1 MVPLVFTIIELF
13 GFKKKKIVAFS
24 ILVLVEISKDFLPW
38 RITST
43 ILESPSSKIL
53 PMPTVKKVET
63 REFNVFSAVTNWIKI
78 SAVTN
83 WIKNVCLKLCL
94 NLCSWRWLKPN
105 LNLVNDIIPLRLLQ
119 RNTLFII
126 YRRYKFQNVT
136 FATSETFVI
145 GMFKSSLFYSI
156 IVEGK

>member
-1 MVPLVFTIIELF
+1 MVPLVFTIIEPF
-13 GFKKKKIVAFS
+13 GFKKKNIVAFS

-43 ILESPSSKIL
+43 ILESPSPKIL
-53 PMPTVKKVET
+53 PMPTVKKEET

-94 NLCSWRWLKPN
+94 NLCS
-105 LNLVNDIIPLRLLQ
+105 
-119 RNTLFII
+119 
-126 YRRYKFQNVT
+126 
-136 FATSETFVI
+136 
-145 GMFKSSLFYSI
+145 
-156 IVEGK
+156 

>member
-1 MVPLVFTIIELF
+1 MVPLVFTIIEPF

-78 SAVTN
+78 SAVIN

-94 NLCSWRWLKPN
+94 NLCS
-105 LNLVNDIIPLRLLQ
+105 
-119 RNTLFII
+119 
-126 YRRYKFQNVT
+126 
-136 FATSETFVI
+136 
-145 GMFKSSLFYSI
+145 
-156 IVEGK
+156 

>member
-1 MVPLVFTIIELF
+1 MVPLVFTIIEPF
-13 GFKKKKIVAFS
+13 GFKKKKIAFS

-94 NLCSWRWLKPN
+94 NLCS
-105 LNLVNDIIPLRLLQ
+105 
-119 RNTLFII
+119 
-126 YRRYKFQNVT
+126 
-136 FATSETFVI
+136 
-145 GMFKSSLFYSI
+145 
-156 IVEGK
+156 